1 MTLNPAAEEV
11 ETVRVVREPNLSSFI
26 QTFNWIFCPLDF
38 MERLRDQIG
47 DVFAVRVLGWARVV
61 LVSDPDF
68 VREIFSFDPEVLQTG
83 KANDLISP
91 VVGRQSVFLLDGTVH
106 RQVRRILINAFNV
119 ETSRRAASFSAQ
131 RAVEIIT
138 ERCDG
143 RYHDI
148 HRIFSEVA
156 LATMLYALFGLS
168 ERTRV
173 KEYAKR
179 FSLILGGL
187 SPYFAYLRFLQK
199 DFGPGTPGW
208 WIRTEMAKV
217 HSLIKGDLAQAK
229 RADAGESPAL
239 SIRDTLTALG
249 KEDMVVDQLVSLLV
263 AGHDTVASAL
273 SWCVYWLLSKPAL
286 VDTLRQEGRIA
297 GGGSTAEGTSLIDA
311 VCSEALRLI
320 PTVEIVSRQAVQDMH
335 IGGYFIEK
343 GTLLSPCVYLL
354 HRNKTLYPNPTHF
367 MPERFLRRQ
376 FAPHEFIP
384 FGGGTRRCLGATL
397 GLLEMKA
404 VIAALLFNF
413 DMKAAALASV
423 KPRRRNVTLAPSP
436 RFRVSFSPRGFS

>member
-1 MTLNPAAEEV
+1 MTLNRVPEEV
-11 ETVRVVREPNLSSFI
+11 ATARVVRGPNLSSSI
-26 QTFNWIFCPLDF
+26 QTFNWIFHPFDF
-38 MERLRDQIG
+38 MERMRDEIG
-47 DVFAVRVLGWARVV
+47 DVFAVRVLGWARLV

-68 VREIFSFDPEVLQTG
+68 VREIFSFDPKVLQTG
-83 KANDLISP
+83 KANDLMGP
-91 VVGRQSVFLLDGTVH
+91 VVGSQSVFLLDGAVH
-106 RQVRRILINAFNV
+106 RQVRRILINAFNA
-119 ETSRRAASFSAQ
+119 ETSRHAASFSAQ
-131 RAVEIIT
+131 RVVEIIT

-173 KEYAKR
+173 KEYAKC

-217 HSLIKGDLAQAK
+217 HALIERDLAQAK
-229 RADAGESPAL
+229 KTGAGESPAQ
-239 SIRDTLTALG
+239 SIRDTLDAVG
-249 KEDMVVDQLVSLLV
+249 KGDMVVDQLVSLLV

-273 SWCVYWLLSKPAL
+273 SWCVYWLLSRPAL

-297 GGGSTAEGTSLIDA
+297 GDGSTAEKTSLFDA
-311 VCSEALRLI
+311 VCLEALRLI
-320 PTVEIVSRQAVQDMH
+320 PTVEIVSRQAMRDVH
-335 IGGYFIEK
+335 LGGYFIEK
-343 GTLLSPCVYLL
+343 GSLLSPCVYLL
-354 HRNKTLYPNPTHF
+354 HHNKALYPNPTRF
-367 MPERFLRRQ
+367 IPERFLQRQ

-404 VIAALLFNF
+404 VIAALLSNF

-436 RFRVSFSPRGFS
+436 RFRVCFSPRGFS